1 MADHRLDEARSNL
14 KAAALTRLGALM
26 LATLAATI
34 AACGGGGDAPAQ
46 SVAPARAPAPAAQ
59 PTTPADAVNGRVLY
73 SRHCS
78 ACHQATPDER
88 VLAAAGDGSVVL
100 QAIGLVRIMNFLS
113 LQIRPAEAQDI
124 GLWLQDPR

>member
-1 MADHRLDEARSNL
+1 MAEHRLDETRSNS
-14 KAAALTRLGALM
+14 AAAVSARFGALM

-34 AACGGGGDAPAQ
+34 AGCGGGGDAPAPAQ
-46 SVAPARAPAPAAQ
+46 PVAPAPAPAAQ
-59 PTTPADAVNGRVLY
+59 PTMPADAVNGRVLY

-88 VLAAAGDGSVVL
+88 VLAAAGDGAVVL

-113 LQIRPAEAQDI
+113 SQIRPAEAQDI